1 MSEAELHVL
10 RARMLGGYMAKARRG
25 ELQLRLPVGFVYDAA
40 GKVQLDP
47 DRQVQDAVRT
57 LFATFRRTGSAG
69 AAAERSSS
77 RALRLPVPAHRT
89 GPRMG
94 DLVWTS

>member
-40 GKVQLDP
+40 GKVQFDP

-69 AAAERSSS
+69 AAARTLFEQACAS
-77 RALRLPVPAHRT
+77 RAAHRT
-89 GPRMG
+89 VRAWAIWCG
-94 DLVWTS
+94 TS